1 MPTLHYIASL
11 ATSLFLIGLTLVLA
25 GPAFDL
31 EAFGARGGLGAGAL
45 LQFVVMAV
53 ILLSVLSIIG
63 DSLKWYSARK
73 AGRDPGEPIAPPRH
87 VVLVGGGVLLL
98 LAAYVFAWRPLP
110 FPLITVVFVA
120 LVSGLIGPTY
130 LRSKKG
136 LLTIGLMAV
145 LFSVGVW
152 LVFTYALKVPLR

>member
-1 MPTLHYIASL
+1 MPNLHFVSSL
-11 ATSLFLIGLTLVLA
+11 ATNLFLIALTLVLA

-31 EAFGARGGLGAGAL
+31 EAFGSRGGLGAGAL
-45 LQFVVMAV
+45 PQFVVMAV
-53 ILLSVLSIIG
+53 IVLSCLSIIG
-63 DSLKWYSARK
+63 DTRKWYLTRK
-73 AGRDPGEPIAPPRH
+73 MGRDPGEPIAPTRH

-110 FPLITVVFVA
+110 FPLITIVFVA
-120 LVSGLIGPTY
+120 LVSALIGPAH

-136 LLTIGLMAV
+136 LLTIGLTAV